1 MNKPAMIHGLIQDG
15 LIQNGLM
22 QNGIVRSGFF
32 ARIAFTALGA
42 VGLAGSAIA
51 QEAEMPAANTRID
64 NSATLQR
71 GARLYFNYCSGCHSI
86 KYMRY
91 SRIAEDLGLDEKEV
105 LKSFAFTGARIGD
118 MAISNMPETEAQEWF
133 GKAPPDL
140 SLEARAKG
148 PDWIYNYL
156 KSFYLDPSRPTG
168 WNNTVF
174 PNVSMPNVLWELQ
187 GLQRAELAPAKP
199 GEDVPIEKL
208 DLVSKGKLSA
218 AEYDEAA
225 RDLTTFLQYVGEPA
239 ALKRESMGVWVV
251 LYLAVFT
258 FLAWLLKHEFWKDVH

>member
-1 MNKPAMIHGLIQDG
+1 MIH
-15 LIQNGLM
+15 
-22 QNGIVRSGFF
+22 RAF
-32 ARIAFTALGA
+32 ARLAVVCGLLLSAGTAFAEEAAALA
-42 VGLAGSAIA
+42 PANVRVDS
-51 QEAEMPAANTRID
+51 PAA
-64 NSATLQR
+64 LQR

-86 KYMRY
+86 KYMSY
-91 SRIAEDLGLDEKEV
+91 SRLAEDMHLDNDEV
-105 LKSFAFTGARIGD
+105 LKSFAFTGAKIGD
-118 MAISNMPETEAQEWF
+118 QVMSNMPEGSAQQWF

-148 PDWIYNYL
+148 ADWIYNYL
-156 KSFYLDPSRPTG
+156 KSFYLDSTRPAG

-187 GLQRAELAPAKP
+187 GVQHAVYAPAKP
-199 GEDVPIEKL
+199 GEEPRIEKL
-208 DLVSKGKLSA
+208 DLAVEGKLSS

-239 ALKRESMGVWVV
+239 QLKRESMGLWVI
-251 LYLAVFT
+251 LYLAAFT